1 VPLAFLYAK
10 NEPFIKSS
18 IVTTTGSPATQR
30 FGLRDIFTRP
40 YTYRS
45 GDV

>member
-1 VPLAFLYAK
+1 MPLAFLYAK

-30 FGLRDIFTRP
+30 LAYGTRDGFVQLQIL
-40 YTYRS
+40 
-45 GDV
+45 GG